1 MKNRILE
8 LSNELSNLIMDSE
21 IFNGHLELRKFRDGD
36 FKLTLLHFND
46 YYRYNNSSIEVY
58 NFSNDGRF
66 EDFKNQAIDCIQ
78 NNAILKDWER

>member
-1 MKNRILE
+1 MKSRMLE
-8 LSNELSNLIMDSE
+8 LSNELSKMIMDSE
-21 IFNGHLELRKFRDGD
+21 VFNGGLELRKFEDGK
-36 FKLTLLHFND
+36 FSLTLLHLHD